1 MQSLVYML
9 LHYIQ
14 NSRGLPRKTEMPM
27 LLSELK
33 NGESAFVAALKID
46 GNMRRRLQDIGFV
59 NNAPVKRV
67 GTSPLGD
74 PGVYLIKNALIS
86 VRKTDADSIVMSD
99 RQA

>member
-1 MQSLVYML
+1 
-9 LHYIQ
+9 
-14 NSRGLPRKTEMPM
+14 M

-33 NGESAFVAALKID
+33 KGECAYVDALQID

-59 NNAPVKRV
+59 KDAIVKRI

-86 VRKTDADSIVMSD
+86 VRKKDADCIVLSD
-99 RQA
+99 KPT

>member
-1 MQSLVYML
+1 
-9 LHYIQ
+9 
-14 NSRGLPRKTEMPM
+14 M

-33 NGESAFVAALKID
+33 KGECADVDALQID

-59 NNAPVKRV
+59 KDAMVKRI

-86 VRKTDADSIVMSD
+86 VRKKDADCIVLSD
-99 RQA
+99 KPT